1 MYLDKKKHSFSFY
14 QVLKKDINVMVSEV
28 NELII
33 SVCANGWALLNRYNI
48 SGTQSWRAASLSEGQ
63 SKKKKKHV
71 LWCHM
76 YFKMSS
82 KRMSFVTSGQM
93 SLIQD
98 KITNQDLPWRT
109 LDDRLI
115 PDQLINTSLPQIQA
129 GAARSAL
136 PEESGK
142 VKRCSIQAAAGQ

>member
-1 MYLDKKKHSFSFY
+1 
-14 QVLKKDINVMVSEV
+14 
-28 NELII
+28 
-33 SVCANGWALLNRYNI
+33 
-48 SGTQSWRAASLSEGQ
+48 
-63 SKKKKKHV
+63 
-71 LWCHM
+71 M

-82 KRMSFVTSGQM
+82 KRKSFVTSGQM

-115 PDQLINTSLPQIQA
+115 PDQLINTPLPQIQA

-142 VKRCSIQAAAGQ
+142 GKRCSIQAGAGQ